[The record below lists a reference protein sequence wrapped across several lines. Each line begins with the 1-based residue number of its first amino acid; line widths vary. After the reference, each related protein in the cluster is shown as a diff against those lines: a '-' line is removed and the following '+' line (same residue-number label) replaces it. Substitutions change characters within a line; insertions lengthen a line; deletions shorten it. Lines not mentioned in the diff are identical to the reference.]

1 MKGVT
6 LTDLQEA
13 EKTMKTDNKGR
24 EKKEEEEKEKEAK
37 MKKGEE
43 GVRAIFHSYRPA
55 VAKPMSC
62 DVTERGILCSQ
73 EVSWRSRI
81 ASLQKSD
88 LLGLTQPAGTP
99 RPQTSDKRGTH
110 HQKSSGSLN
119 VALVDIFDL
128 LLSDC
133 CLVLSQMW
141 RPAQARVRQSDG
153 PESAERGGK
162 HGPGERHR
170 GPGR

>member
-43 GVRAIFHSYRPA
+43 GVRAVFYSYRPA
-55 VAKPMSC
+55 VAEHMSC
-62 DVTERGILCSQ
+62 GVTEGILCSQ

-99 RPQTSDKRGTH
+99 RPQTSDKRGTGR
-110 HQKSSGSLN
+110 QKRSSMLN
-119 VALVDIFDL
+119 VTPVEMCDL

-133 CLVLSQMW
+133 CLTLSQMS
-141 RPAQARVRQSDG
+141 RPAQGRVRQSDG

-162 HGPGERHR
+162 LGPGERHR